1 MKSKRIWGLV
11 LMAAAMTVQAQQRLD
26 SLRMRVGYSSDNQ
39 VTMAGAID
47 KVTRERMNKGLM
59 TNSLDALS
67 GQAAGVQVQTG
78 GNQEAMLSAVRVR
91 GTTSLTGGNDP
102 LVIIDGVQSDI
113 MTLSTIFPTDIESF
127 TILKDASETA
137 QYGSRGAA
145 GVIEVAT
152 KKGSGERFHIAYD
165 GSVGFESIYKN
176 LEMLSGSEFRQAAK
190 NLDIP
195 IIDMGYDTDFTKS
208 PTRTGFVHTH
218 HIAFGGGSQNANYRA
233 SVAVMDHQRVIQK
246 NRFRN
251 YIAKLDVTQRAFD
264 DHLTV
269 DLGVFGSLQKK
280 DNIPFQQKLFY
291 SAATF
296 NPTFPDGRNED
307 GSYGQVTEALWINNP
322 NSLLE
327 MEDSENNGHFNVH
340 LKALANLGYGL
351 SMTAFGSFSYNNIE
365 NAHFY
370 PTFVWSHGEAYRGNE
385 KREEMLG
392 NISLRWERDFN
403 QHHLDLMAL
412 IEAGKEKRKGFYT
425 TVTNIA
431 TDAFGYNNLSAGA
444 VRPWEGTNSY
454 YSDTHME
461 SFLFRSQYS
470 YNNRYTL
477 TLNMRIDGSSKVGA
491 NNRWGYFPSVNGA
504 WIVSNESWMKRI
516 SWLNKLKL
524 RIGYGKSGNL
534 GGIDSYMSQQLIK
547 PNGVVNVGGTTAATL
562 GIIRN
567 ANPDLRW
574 EIKRTFNVGLDMA
587 FWQNRIV
594 LTADF
599 YASKTTDMLYE
610 YDVPVPPFTYD
621 KLLANLGKM
630 ENSGV
635 ELGFGITPL
644 RTKDAELSINMNWTF
659 ERNKLI
665 TLNGDYN
672 GQQLTAPS
680 TKGISALWGAGFHGS
695 SDVCF
700 QMVGEPLGVFY
711 LYHCTGLK
719 TNPDG
724 SKEYELSDEKQIC
737 GQATPKAMMGSNIA
751 FRYKQWDITIQMNG
765 AFGHQIYN
773 GTALTYMNMLSLPNY
788 NVMKGAPEMNIQDQ
802 DISDYWLE
810 NGDYVNID
818 YVTLG
823 WNVPLRSKYIHNLRV
838 SCSVNN
844 LATITGYSGLTPM
857 INSSVVNS
865 SLGIDDK
872 RSYPV
877 YRSYSLGLSIQ
888 F

>member
-1 MKSKRIWGLV
+1 
-11 LMAAAMTVQAQQRLD
+11 MATAMTVQAQQRLD

-39 VTMAGAID
+39 VTLAGAID

-208 PTRTGFVHTH
+208 PTRAGFVHTH

-351 SMTAFGSFSYNNIE
+351 SMTAFGSFTYNNIE

-431 TDAFGYNNLSAGA
+431 TDAFGYDNLSAGA

-504 WIVSNESWMKRI
+504 WIVSNEPWMKRI

-547 PNGVVNVGGTTAATL
+547 PNGVVNVGGTTVATL

-672 GQQLTAPS
+672 GQELTAPS

-700 QMVGEPLGVFY
+700 QMVGQPLGVFY

-857 INSSVVNS
+857 INSSVMNS

-877 YRSYSLGLSIQ
+877 YRSYSVGLSIQ

>member
-1 MKSKRIWGLV
+1 
-11 LMAAAMTVQAQQRLD
+11 
-26 SLRMRVGYSSDNQ
+26 
-39 VTMAGAID
+39 
-47 KVTRERMNKGLM
+47 
-59 TNSLDALS
+59 
-67 GQAAGVQVQTG
+67 
-78 GNQEAMLSAVRVR
+78 
-91 GTTSLTGGNDP
+91 
-102 LVIIDGVQSDI
+102 
-113 MTLSTIFPTDIESF
+113 
-127 TILKDASETA
+127 
-137 QYGSRGAA
+137 
-145 GVIEVAT
+145 
-152 KKGSGERFHIAYD
+152 
-165 GSVGFESIYKN
+165 
-176 LEMLSGSEFRQAAK
+176 
-190 NLDIP
+190 
-195 IIDMGYDTDFTKS
+195 
-208 PTRTGFVHTH
+208 
-218 HIAFGGGSQNANYRA
+218 
-233 SVAVMDHQRVIQK
+233 
-246 NRFRN
+246 
-251 YIAKLDVTQRAFD
+251 
-264 DHLTV
+264 
-269 DLGVFGSLQKK
+269 
-280 DNIPFQQKLFY
+280 
-291 SAATF
+291 
-296 NPTFPDGRNED
+296 
-307 GSYGQVTEALWINNP
+307 
-322 NSLLE
+322 
-327 MEDSENNGHFNVH
+327 
-340 LKALANLGYGL
+340 
-351 SMTAFGSFSYNNIE
+351 
-365 NAHFY
+365 
-370 PTFVWSHGEAYRGNE
+370 
-385 KREEMLG
+385 
-392 NISLRWERDFN
+392 
-403 QHHLDLMAL
+403 
-412 IEAGKEKRKGFYT
+412 
-425 TVTNIA
+425 
-431 TDAFGYNNLSAGA
+431 
-444 VRPWEGTNSY
+444 
-454 YSDTHME
+454 
-461 SFLFRSQYS
+461 
-470 YNNRYTL
+470 
-477 TLNMRIDGSSKVGA
+477 
-491 NNRWGYFPSVNGA
+491 
-504 WIVSNESWMKRI
+504 
-516 SWLNKLKL
+516 
-524 RIGYGKSGNL
+524 
-534 GGIDSYMSQQLIK
+534 MSQQLIK
-547 PNGVVNVGGTTAATL
+547 PNGVVNVGGTTVATL

-672 GQQLTAPS
+672 GQELTAPS

-700 QMVGEPLGVFY
+700 QMVGQPLGVFY

-857 INSSVVNS
+857 INSSVMNS

-877 YRSYSLGLSIQ
+877 YRSYSVGLSIQ

>member
-351 SMTAFGSFSYNNIE
+351 SMTAFGSFTYNNIE

>member
-1 MKSKRIWGLV
+1 
-11 LMAAAMTVQAQQRLD
+11 MAAAMTVQAQQRLD

>member
-1 MKSKRIWGLV
+1 
-11 LMAAAMTVQAQQRLD
+11 MAAAMTVQAQQRLD

-39 VTMAGAID
+39 VTLAGAID

-233 SVAVMDHQRVIQK
+233 SVAVMDHQRVILK

-351 SMTAFGSFSYNNIE
+351 SMTAFGSFTYNNIE

-431 TDAFGYNNLSAGA
+431 TDAFGYDNLSAGA

-504 WIVSNESWMKRI
+504 WIVSNEPWMKRI

-547 PNGVVNVGGTTAATL
+547 PNGVVNVGGTTVATL

-700 QMVGEPLGVFY
+700 QMVGQPLGVFY

-877 YRSYSLGLSIQ
+877 YRSYSVGLSIQ

>member
-1 MKSKRIWGLV
+1 MM
-11 LMAAAMTVQAQQRLD
+11 LMVTAMTVQAQQRLD

-39 VTMAGAID
+39 VTLAGAID
-47 KVTRERMNKGLM
+47 KVTRERMNKGLV

-351 SMTAFGSFSYNNIE
+351 SMTAFGSFTYNNIE

-431 TDAFGYNNLSAGA
+431 TDAFGYDNLSAGA

-504 WIVSNESWMKRI
+504 WIVSNEPWMKRI

-547 PNGVVNVGGTTAATL
+547 PNGVVNVGGTTVATL

-672 GQQLTAPS
+672 GQELTAPS

-700 QMVGEPLGVFY
+700 QMVGQPLGVFY

-877 YRSYSLGLSIQ
+877 YRSYSVGLSIQ

>member
-1 MKSKRIWGLV
+1 
-11 LMAAAMTVQAQQRLD
+11 MTVQAQQRLD

-39 VTMAGAID
+39 VTLAGAID

-340 LKALANLGYGL
+340 LKALANLSYGL
-351 SMTAFGSFSYNNIE
+351 SMTAFGSFTYNNIE

-431 TDAFGYNNLSAGA
+431 TDAFGYDNLSAGA

-491 NNRWGYFPSVNGA
+491 NNRWGYFPSINGA
-504 WIVSNESWMKRI
+504 WIVSNEPWMKRI

-547 PNGVVNVGGTTAATL
+547 PNGVVNVGGTTVATL

-672 GQQLTAPS
+672 GQELTAPS

-700 QMVGEPLGVFY
+700 QMVGQPLGVFY

>member
-1 MKSKRIWGLV
+1 MM
-11 LMAAAMTVQAQQRLD
+11 LMVTAMTVQAQQRLD

-351 SMTAFGSFSYNNIE
+351 SMTAFGSFTYNNIE

-403 QHHLDLMAL
+403 HHHLDLMAL

-431 TDAFGYNNLSAGA
+431 TDAFGYDNLSAGA

-491 NNRWGYFPSVNGA
+491 NNRWGYFPSINGA
-504 WIVSNESWMKRI
+504 WIVSNEPWMKRI

-547 PNGVVNVGGTTAATL
+547 PNGVVNVGGTTVATL

-672 GQQLTAPS
+672 GQELTAPS

-700 QMVGEPLGVFY
+700 QMVGQPLGVFY

>member
-1 MKSKRIWGLV
+1 MM

-39 VTMAGAID
+39 VTLAGAID

-351 SMTAFGSFSYNNIE
+351 SMTAFGSFTYNNIE

-431 TDAFGYNNLSAGA
+431 TDAFGYDNLSAGA

-504 WIVSNESWMKRI
+504 WIVSNEPWMKRI

-547 PNGVVNVGGTTAATL
+547 PNGVVNVGGTTVATL

-672 GQQLTAPS
+672 GQELTAPS

-700 QMVGEPLGVFY
+700 QMVGQPLGVFY

-877 YRSYSLGLSIQ
+877 YRSYSVGLSIQ

>member
-1 MKSKRIWGLV
+1 V

-39 VTMAGAID
+39 VTLAGAID

-351 SMTAFGSFSYNNIE
+351 SMTAFGSFTYNNIE

-425 TVTNIA
+425 TATNIA
-431 TDAFGYNNLSAGA
+431 TDAFGYDNLSAGA

-504 WIVSNESWMKRI
+504 WIVSNEPWMKRI

-547 PNGVVNVGGTTAATL
+547 PNGVVNVGGTTVATL

-672 GQQLTAPS
+672 GQELTAPS

-700 QMVGEPLGVFY
+700 QMVGQPLGVFY

>member
-39 VTMAGAID
+39 VTLAGAID
-47 KVTRERMNKGLM
+47 KVTRERMNKGLV

-351 SMTAFGSFSYNNIE
+351 SMTAFGSFTYNNIE

-431 TDAFGYNNLSAGA
+431 TDAFGYDNLSAGA

-491 NNRWGYFPSVNGA
+491 NNRWGYFPSINGA
-504 WIVSNESWMKRI
+504 WIVSNEPWMKRI

-547 PNGVVNVGGTTAATL
+547 PNGVVNVGGTTVATL

-700 QMVGEPLGVFY
+700 QMVGQPLGVFY
-711 LYHCTGLK
+711 LYHCKGLK

-877 YRSYSLGLSIQ
+877 YRSYSVGLSIQ

>member
-1 MKSKRIWGLV
+1 M

-39 VTMAGAID
+39 VTLAGAID

-351 SMTAFGSFSYNNIE
+351 SMTAFGSFTYNNIE

-431 TDAFGYNNLSAGA
+431 TDAFGYDNLSAGA

-504 WIVSNESWMKRI
+504 WIVSNEPWMKRI

-547 PNGVVNVGGTTAATL
+547 PNGVVNVGGTTVATL

-700 QMVGEPLGVFY
+700 QMVGQPLGVFY

-877 YRSYSLGLSIQ
+877 YRSYSVGLSIQ

>member
-1 MKSKRIWGLV
+1 
-11 LMAAAMTVQAQQRLD
+11 MAAAMTVQAQQRLD

-39 VTMAGAID
+39 VTLAGAID

-351 SMTAFGSFSYNNIE
+351 SMTAFGSFTYNNIE

-431 TDAFGYNNLSAGA
+431 TDAFGYDNLSAGA

-504 WIVSNESWMKRI
+504 WIVSNEPWMKRI

-547 PNGVVNVGGTTAATL
+547 PNGVVNVGGTTVATL

-672 GQQLTAPS
+672 GQELTAPS

-700 QMVGEPLGVFY
+700 QMVGQPLGVFY

>member
-1 MKSKRIWGLV
+1 
-11 LMAAAMTVQAQQRLD
+11 MATAMTVQAQQRLD

-39 VTMAGAID
+39 VTLAGAID

-165 GSVGFESIYKN
+165 GSVVFESIYKN

-351 SMTAFGSFSYNNIE
+351 SMTAFGSFTYNNIE

-431 TDAFGYNNLSAGA
+431 TDAFGYDNLSAGA

-491 NNRWGYFPSVNGA
+491 NNRWGYFPSINGA
-504 WIVSNESWMKRI
+504 WIVSNEPWMKRI

-547 PNGVVNVGGTTAATL
+547 PNGVVNVGGTTVATL

-700 QMVGEPLGVFY
+700 QMVGQPLGVFY

>member
-39 VTMAGAID
+39 VTLAGAID

-340 LKALANLGYGL
+340 LKALANLSYGL
-351 SMTAFGSFSYNNIE
+351 SMTAFGSFTYNNIE

-431 TDAFGYNNLSAGA
+431 TDAFGYDNLSAGA

-491 NNRWGYFPSVNGA
+491 NNRWGYFPSINGA
-504 WIVSNESWMKRI
+504 WIVSNEPWMKRI

-547 PNGVVNVGGTTAATL
+547 PNGVVNVGGTTVATL

-672 GQQLTAPS
+672 GQELTAPS

-700 QMVGEPLGVFY
+700 QMVGQPLGVFY

>member
-1 MKSKRIWGLV
+1 
-11 LMAAAMTVQAQQRLD
+11 MAAAMTVQAQQRLD

-351 SMTAFGSFSYNNIE
+351 SMTAFGSFTYNNIE

-431 TDAFGYNNLSAGA
+431 TDAFGYDNLSAGA

-504 WIVSNESWMKRI
+504 WIVSNEPWMKRI

-547 PNGVVNVGGTTAATL
+547 PNGVVNVGGTTVATL

-672 GQQLTAPS
+672 GQELTAPS

-700 QMVGEPLGVFY
+700 QMVGQPLGVFY

>member
-1 MKSKRIWGLV
+1 MM
-11 LMAAAMTVQAQQRLD
+11 LMAAALTVQAQQRVD
-26 SLRMRVGYSSDNQ
+26 SLRVRVGYSSDNQ

-47 KVTRERMNKGLM
+47 KVTRERMNKGLV

-351 SMTAFGSFSYNNIE
+351 SMTAFGSFTYNNIE

-431 TDAFGYNNLSAGA
+431 TDAFGYDNLSAGA

-504 WIVSNESWMKRI
+504 WIVSNEPWMKRI

-547 PNGVVNVGGTTAATL
+547 PNGVVNVGGTTVATL

-665 TLNGDYN
+665 TLNGDYH
-672 GQQLTAPS
+672 GQELTAPS

-700 QMVGEPLGVFY
+700 QMVGQPLGVFY

-765 AFGHQIYN
+765 AFGHKIYN

-877 YRSYSLGLSIQ
+877 YRSYSVGLSIQ

>member
-1 MKSKRIWGLV
+1 
-11 LMAAAMTVQAQQRLD
+11 
-26 SLRMRVGYSSDNQ
+26 MRVGYSSDNQ
-39 VTMAGAID
+39 VTLAGAID

-251 YIAKLDVTQRAFD
+251 YIAKLDVTQKAFD

-351 SMTAFGSFSYNNIE
+351 SMTAFGSFTYNNIE

-403 QHHLDLMAL
+403 HHHLDLMAL

-431 TDAFGYNNLSAGA
+431 TDAFGYDNLSAGA

-504 WIVSNESWMKRI
+504 WIVSNEPWMKRI

-547 PNGVVNVGGTTAATL
+547 PNGVVNVGGTTVATL

-672 GQQLTAPS
+672 GQELTAPS

-700 QMVGEPLGVFY
+700 QMVGQPLGVFY

-872 RSYPV
+872 RSYPI

>member
-39 VTMAGAID
+39 VTLAGAID

-351 SMTAFGSFSYNNIE
+351 SMTAFGSFTYNNIE

-431 TDAFGYNNLSAGA
+431 TDAFGYDNLSAGA

-504 WIVSNESWMKRI
+504 WIVSNEPWMKRI

-547 PNGVVNVGGTTAATL
+547 PNGVVNVGGTTVATL

-700 QMVGEPLGVFY
+700 QMVGQPLGVFY

-877 YRSYSLGLSIQ
+877 YRSYSVGLSIQ

>member
-1 MKSKRIWGLV
+1 
-11 LMAAAMTVQAQQRLD
+11 MATAMTVQAQQRLD

-39 VTMAGAID
+39 VTLAGAID

-340 LKALANLGYGL
+340 LKAMANLGYGL
-351 SMTAFGSFSYNNIE
+351 SMTAFGSFTYNNIE

-431 TDAFGYNNLSAGA
+431 TDAFGYDNLSAGA

-504 WIVSNESWMKRI
+504 WIVSNEPWMKRI

-547 PNGVVNVGGTTAATL
+547 PNGVVNVGGTTVATL

-672 GQQLTAPS
+672 GQELTAPS

-700 QMVGEPLGVFY
+700 QMVGQPLGVFY

-877 YRSYSLGLSIQ
+877 YRSYSVGLSIQ

>member
-1 MKSKRIWGLV
+1 
-11 LMAAAMTVQAQQRLD
+11 MAAAMTVQAQQRLD

-39 VTMAGAID
+39 VTLAGAID

-351 SMTAFGSFSYNNIE
+351 SMTAFGSFTYNNIE

-431 TDAFGYNNLSAGA
+431 TDAFGYDNLSAGA

-504 WIVSNESWMKRI
+504 WIVSNEPWMKRI

-547 PNGVVNVGGTTAATL
+547 PNGVVNVGGTTVATL

-672 GQQLTAPS
+672 GQELTAPS

-700 QMVGEPLGVFY
+700 QMVGQPLGVFY

-877 YRSYSLGLSIQ
+877 YRSYSVGLSIQ

>member
-26 SLRMRVGYSSDNQ
+26 SLRMRVGYSSDYQ
-39 VTMAGAID
+39 VTLAGAID

>member
-1 MKSKRIWGLV
+1 
-11 LMAAAMTVQAQQRLD
+11 MATAMTVQAQQRLD

-39 VTMAGAID
+39 VTLAGAID

-351 SMTAFGSFSYNNIE
+351 SMTAFGSFTYNNIE

-403 QHHLDLMAL
+403 HHHLDLMAL

-431 TDAFGYNNLSAGA
+431 TDAFGYDNLSAGA

-504 WIVSNESWMKRI
+504 WIVSNEPWMKRI

-547 PNGVVNVGGTTAATL
+547 PNGVVNVGGTTVATL

-672 GQQLTAPS
+672 GQELTAPS

-700 QMVGEPLGVFY
+700 QMVGQPLGVFY

>member
-1 MKSKRIWGLV
+1 
-11 LMAAAMTVQAQQRLD
+11 MAAAMTVQAQQRLD

-39 VTMAGAID
+39 VTLAGAID

-351 SMTAFGSFSYNNIE
+351 SMTAFGSFTYNNIE

-431 TDAFGYNNLSAGA
+431 TDAFGYDNLSAGA

-491 NNRWGYFPSVNGA
+491 NNRWGYFPSINGA
-504 WIVSNESWMKRI
+504 WIVSNEPWMKRI

-547 PNGVVNVGGTTAATL
+547 PNGVVNVGGTTVATL

-672 GQQLTAPS
+672 GQELTAPS

-700 QMVGEPLGVFY
+700 QMVGQPLGVFY

>member
-1 MKSKRIWGLV
+1 
-11 LMAAAMTVQAQQRLD
+11 MAAAMTVQAQQRLD

-39 VTMAGAID
+39 VTLAGAID

-351 SMTAFGSFSYNNIE
+351 SMTAFGSFTYNNIE

-425 TVTNIA
+425 TATNIA
-431 TDAFGYNNLSAGA
+431 TDAFGYDNLSAGA

-504 WIVSNESWMKRI
+504 WIVSNEPWMKRI

-547 PNGVVNVGGTTAATL
+547 PNGVVNVGGTTVATL

-672 GQQLTAPS
+672 GQELTAPS

-700 QMVGEPLGVFY
+700 QMVGQPLGVFY

>member
-1 MKSKRIWGLV
+1 M

-39 VTMAGAID
+39 VTLAGAID

-351 SMTAFGSFSYNNIE
+351 SMTAFGSFTYNNIE

-431 TDAFGYNNLSAGA
+431 TDAFGYDNLSAGA

-491 NNRWGYFPSVNGA
+491 NNRWGYFPSINGA
-504 WIVSNESWMKRI
+504 WIVSDEPWMKRI

-547 PNGVVNVGGTTAATL
+547 PNGVVNVGGTTVATL

-630 ENSGV
+630 ESSGV

-672 GQQLTAPS
+672 GQELTAPS

-700 QMVGEPLGVFY
+700 QMVGQPLGVFY

-724 SKEYELSDEKQIC
+724 SKEYELSDEKHIC

>member
-1 MKSKRIWGLV
+1 MM
-11 LMAAAMTVQAQQRLD
+11 LMVTAMTVQAQQRLD

-67 GQAAGVQVQTG
+67 GQAAGVQVQTR

-351 SMTAFGSFSYNNIE
+351 SMTAFGSFTYNNIE

-431 TDAFGYNNLSAGA
+431 TDAFGYDNLSAGA

-504 WIVSNESWMKRI
+504 WIVSNEPWMKRI

-547 PNGVVNVGGTTAATL
+547 PNGVVNVGGTTVATL

-672 GQQLTAPS
+672 GQELTAPS

-700 QMVGEPLGVFY
+700 QMVGQPLGVFY

-877 YRSYSLGLSIQ
+877 YRSYSVGLSIQ

>member
-11 LMAAAMTVQAQQRLD
+11 LMATAMTVQAQQRLD

-39 VTMAGAID
+39 VTLAGAID

-280 DNIPFQQKLFY
+280 NNIPFQQKLFY

-351 SMTAFGSFSYNNIE
+351 SMTAFGSFTYNNIE

-425 TVTNIA
+425 TATNIA
-431 TDAFGYNNLSAGA
+431 TDAFGYDNLSAGA

-547 PNGVVNVGGTTAATL
+547 PNGVVNVGGTTVATL

-672 GQQLTAPS
+672 GQELTAPS

-700 QMVGEPLGVFY
+700 QMVGQPLGVFY

-877 YRSYSLGLSIQ
+877 YRSYSVGLSIQ

>member
-1 MKSKRIWGLV
+1 MA
-11 LMAAAMTVQAQQRLD
+11 LMMTALTVQAQQRVD
-26 SLRMRVGYSSDNQ
+26 SIRVSVGYSSDNQ
-39 VTMAGAID
+39 VTLAGAID
-47 KVTRERMNKGLM
+47 KVTQERMNKGLV

-113 MTLSTIFPTDIESF
+113 MTLSTIFPADIESF

-176 LEMLSGSEFRQAAK
+176 LEMLSGSEFRQAAEQL
-190 NLDIP
+190 NIP

-251 YIAKLDVTQRAFD
+251 YITKLDVTQRAFD

-280 DNIPFQQKLFY
+280 NNIPFQQKLFY

-296 NPTFPDGRNED
+296 NPTFPDGKNAD

-322 NSLLE
+322 NSLVE

-370 PTFVWSHGEAYRGNE
+370 PTIVWSHGEAYRGNE
-385 KREEMLG
+385 KREELLG

-403 QHHLDLMAL
+403 SHHLDLMAL
-412 IEAGKEKRKGFYT
+412 VEAGKEKRKGFYT
-425 TVTNIA
+425 TATNIA
-431 TDAFGYNNLSAGA
+431 TDAFGYDNLSAGA

-454 YSDTHME
+454 FTDTHME
-461 SFLFRSQYS
+461 SFLFRSQYT

-491 NNRWGYFPSVNGA
+491 NNRWGYFPSVSGA
-504 WIVSNESWMKRI
+504 WIISDEPWMKSV

-524 RIGYGKSGNL
+524 RMGYGKSGNL

-547 PNGVVNVGGTTAATL
+547 PNGVVNVAGTTAATL
-562 GIIRN
+562 GVIRN

-574 EIKRTFNVGLDMA
+574 EIKRTFNVGLDLA

-599 YASKTTDMLYE
+599 YTSRTTDMLYQ

-630 ENSGV
+630 ENHGV

-659 ERNKLI
+659 ERNKLV

-672 GQQLTAPS
+672 GQQLTAPNI
-680 TKGISALWGAGFHGS
+680 KGISALWGAGFHGA

-700 QMVGEPLGVFY
+700 QIVGEPLGVFY

-719 TNPDG
+719 TNEDG
-724 SKEYELSDEKQIC
+724 SKEYEISDEKQVC

-751 FRYKQWDITIQMNG
+751 FRYKQWDITVQMNG
-765 AFGHQIYN
+765 AFGHKIYN
-773 GTALTYMNMLSLPNY
+773 GTSLTYMNMLSLPNY

-802 DISDYWLE
+802 EITDYWLE

-877 YRSYSLGLSIQ
+877 YRSYSVGLSIQ

>member
-1 MKSKRIWGLV
+1 MELRSYGV
-11 LMAAAMTVQAQQRLD
+11 MMLMVTAMTVQAQQRLD

-39 VTMAGAID
+39 VTLAGAID
-47 KVTRERMNKGLM
+47 KVTRERMNKGLV

-113 MTLSTIFPTDIESF
+113 MTRSTIFPTDIESF

-218 HIAFGGGSQNANYRA
+218 HVAFGGGSQNANYRA

-351 SMTAFGSFSYNNIE
+351 SMTAFGSFTYNNIE

-431 TDAFGYNNLSAGA
+431 TDAFGYDNLSAGA

-547 PNGVVNVGGTTAATL
+547 PNGVVNVGGTTVATL

-672 GQQLTAPS
+672 GQELTAPS

-700 QMVGEPLGVFY
+700 QMVGQPLGVFY

-724 SKEYELSDEKQIC
+724 SKEYELSDEKHIC

-877 YRSYSLGLSIQ
+877 YRSYSVGLSIQ

>member
-1 MKSKRIWGLV
+1 MELRSYGV
-11 LMAAAMTVQAQQRLD
+11 MMLMATAMTVQAQQRLD

-39 VTMAGAID
+39 VTLAGAID

-351 SMTAFGSFSYNNIE
+351 SMTAFGSFTYNNIE

-431 TDAFGYNNLSAGA
+431 TDAFGYDNLSAGA

-547 PNGVVNVGGTTAATL
+547 PNGVVNVGGTTVATL

-672 GQQLTAPS
+672 GQELTAPS

-700 QMVGEPLGVFY
+700 QMVGQPLGVFY

-877 YRSYSLGLSIQ
+877 YRSYSVGLSIQ

>member
-1 MKSKRIWGLV
+1 M
-11 LMAAAMTVQAQQRLD
+11 LMATAMTVQAQQRLD

-39 VTMAGAID
+39 VTLAGAID

-340 LKALANLGYGL
+340 LKAMANLGYGL
-351 SMTAFGSFSYNNIE
+351 SMTAFGSFTYNNIE

-431 TDAFGYNNLSAGA
+431 TDAFGYDNLSAGA

-504 WIVSNESWMKRI
+504 WIVSNEPWMKRI

-547 PNGVVNVGGTTAATL
+547 PNGVVNVGGTTVATL

-700 QMVGEPLGVFY
+700 QMVGQPLGVFY

-877 YRSYSLGLSIQ
+877 YRSYSVGLSIQ

>member
-1 MKSKRIWGLV
+1 
-11 LMAAAMTVQAQQRLD
+11 
-26 SLRMRVGYSSDNQ
+26 
-39 VTMAGAID
+39 
-47 KVTRERMNKGLM
+47 
-59 TNSLDALS
+59 
-67 GQAAGVQVQTG
+67 
-78 GNQEAMLSAVRVR
+78 
-91 GTTSLTGGNDP
+91 
-102 LVIIDGVQSDI
+102 
-113 MTLSTIFPTDIESF
+113 
-127 TILKDASETA
+127 
-137 QYGSRGAA
+137 
-145 GVIEVAT
+145 VAT

-351 SMTAFGSFSYNNIE
+351 SMTAFGSFTYNNIE

-431 TDAFGYNNLSAGA
+431 TDAFGYDNLSAGA

-491 NNRWGYFPSVNGA
+491 NNRWGYFPSINGA
-504 WIVSNESWMKRI
+504 WIVSNEPWMKRI

-547 PNGVVNVGGTTAATL
+547 PNGVVNVGGTTVATL

-700 QMVGEPLGVFY
+700 QMVGQPLGVFY
-711 LYHCTGLK
+711 LYHCKGLK

-877 YRSYSLGLSIQ
+877 YRSYSVGLSIQ

>member
-1 MKSKRIWGLV
+1 
-11 LMAAAMTVQAQQRLD
+11 MATAMTVQAQQRLD

-39 VTMAGAID
+39 VTLAGAID

-351 SMTAFGSFSYNNIE
+351 SMTAFGSFTYNNIE

-431 TDAFGYNNLSAGA
+431 TDAFGYDNLSAGA

-504 WIVSNESWMKRI
+504 WIVSNEPWMKRI

-547 PNGVVNVGGTTAATL
+547 PNGVVNVGGTTVATL

-700 QMVGEPLGVFY
+700 QMVGQPLGVFY

-877 YRSYSLGLSIQ
+877 YRSYSVGLSIQ

>member
-1 MKSKRIWGLV
+1 
-11 LMAAAMTVQAQQRLD
+11 MAAAMTVQAQQRLD

-39 VTMAGAID
+39 VTLAGAID

-351 SMTAFGSFSYNNIE
+351 SMTAFGSFTYNNIE

-431 TDAFGYNNLSAGA
+431 TDAFGYDNLSAGA

-547 PNGVVNVGGTTAATL
+547 PNGVVNVGGTTVATL

-672 GQQLTAPS
+672 GQELTAPS

-700 QMVGEPLGVFY
+700 QMVGQPLGVFY

-877 YRSYSLGLSIQ
+877 YRSYSVGLSIQ

>member
-1 MKSKRIWGLV
+1 MM
-11 LMAAAMTVQAQQRLD
+11 LMATAMTVQAQQRLD

-39 VTMAGAID
+39 VTLAGAID
-47 KVTRERMNKGLM
+47 KVTRERMNKGLV

-351 SMTAFGSFSYNNIE
+351 SMTAFGSFTYNNIE

-431 TDAFGYNNLSAGA
+431 TDAFGYDNLSAGA

-491 NNRWGYFPSVNGA
+491 NNRWGYFPSINGA
-504 WIVSNESWMKRI
+504 WIVSDEPWMKRI

-547 PNGVVNVGGTTAATL
+547 PNGVVNVGGTTVATL

-672 GQQLTAPS
+672 GQELTAPS

-700 QMVGEPLGVFY
+700 QMVGQPLGVFY

-877 YRSYSLGLSIQ
+877 YRSYSVGLSIQ

>member
-1 MKSKRIWGLV
+1 
-11 LMAAAMTVQAQQRLD
+11 MAAAMTVQAQQRLD

-39 VTMAGAID
+39 VTLAGAID

-351 SMTAFGSFSYNNIE
+351 SMTAFGSFTYNNIE

-431 TDAFGYNNLSAGA
+431 TDAFGYDNLSAGA

-491 NNRWGYFPSVNGA
+491 NNRWGYFPSINGA
-504 WIVSNESWMKRI
+504 WIVSDEPWMKRI

-547 PNGVVNVGGTTAATL
+547 PNGVVNVGGTTVATL

-630 ENSGV
+630 ESSGV

-672 GQQLTAPS
+672 GQELTAPS

-700 QMVGEPLGVFY
+700 QMVGQPLGVFY

-724 SKEYELSDEKQIC
+724 SKEYELSDEKHIC

>member
-39 VTMAGAID
+39 VTLAGAID

-351 SMTAFGSFSYNNIE
+351 SMTAFGSFTYNNIE

-425 TVTNIA
+425 TATNIA
-431 TDAFGYNNLSAGA
+431 TDAFGYDNLSAGA

-504 WIVSNESWMKRI
+504 WIVSNEPWMKRI

-547 PNGVVNVGGTTAATL
+547 PNGVVNVGGTTVATL

-672 GQQLTAPS
+672 GQELTAPS

-700 QMVGEPLGVFY
+700 QMVGQPLGVFY

-877 YRSYSLGLSIQ
+877 YRSYSVGLSIQ

>member
-1 MKSKRIWGLV
+1 
-11 LMAAAMTVQAQQRLD
+11 MAAAMTVQAQQRLD
-26 SLRMRVGYSSDNQ
+26 SLRMKVGYSSDNQ
-39 VTMAGAID
+39 VTLAGAID

-351 SMTAFGSFSYNNIE
+351 SMTAFGSFTYNNIE

-425 TVTNIA
+425 TATNIA
-431 TDAFGYNNLSAGA
+431 TDAFGYDNLSAGA

-491 NNRWGYFPSVNGA
+491 NNRWGHFPSINGA
-504 WIVSNESWMKRI
+504 WIVSNEPWMKRI

-547 PNGVVNVGGTTAATL
+547 PNGVVNVGGTTVATL

-567 ANPDLRW
+567 ANPDLLW
-574 EIKRTFNVGLDMA
+574 EIKRTLNVGLDMA

-672 GQQLTAPS
+672 GQELTAPS

-700 QMVGEPLGVFY
+700 QMVGQPLGVFY

-877 YRSYSLGLSIQ
+877 YRSYSVGLSIQ